1 VKIGDIVLRPGDTL
15 LLEAP
20 NSFVTAHRDSRDFY
34 LVSSVEGARTPRHER
49 AWIAIS
55 VLVAMVLAVT
65 LDWASMLNAAML
77 ACGALIATRCLSW
90 SVARRAVDLDVL
102 LIIAAALGLG
112 VALEVTG
119 AAKAIADL
127 LLVFGG
133 DDPWLALVAV
143 YGVTMLFTELITNN
157 AAAALVFP
165 IAIATADRLGV
176 DARPFAIAITFAASA
191 SFATPIGY
199 QTNLMVMNPGG
210 YRFTDYFRMG
220 IPLNLCLWLVSTLL
234 IPLFFP
240 FQRAG

>member
-1 VKIGDIVLRPGDTL
+1 
-15 LLEAP
+15 
-20 NSFVTAHRDSRDFY
+20 
-34 LVSSVEGARTPRHER
+34 
-49 AWIAIS
+49 
-55 VLVAMVLAVT
+55 M
-65 LDWASMLNAAML
+65 
-77 ACGALIATRCLSW
+77 
-90 SVARRAVDLDVL
+90 
-102 LIIAAALGLG
+102 
-112 VALEVTG
+112 TG
-119 AAKAIADL
+119 AAKAIAGL
-127 LLVFGG
+127 LLGVAG

-165 IAIATADRLGV
+165 IAIATAERLGV

-210 YRFTDYFRMG
+210 DRFTDYFRIG
-220 IPLNLCLWLVSTLL
+220 IPLNLCLWALATLL